1 VLSQTYDQIRALLG
15 PFVGVPFQELAD
27 DLGVE
32 GIDRPAANRK
42 GFAGQMTEAML
53 RIAANSSP
61 LADLADIGAEVKSVP
76 LYPSGA
82 PRENTKV
89 TSLTLRTVGS
99 DEDFFTSHLYAKMRA
114 IIFMPIQKNDND
126 VPHLWYLRP
135 PFLWLPS
142 TEELAIIRT
151 EYGRYL
157 EAIGARDWS
166 RLNLREGRYLGV
178 NTSGPLSRGMAPED
192 KPYAWWLKRELTT
205 QILQRN
211 LDPRHGVLATAHPT
225 DTELDGA

>member
-1 VLSQTYDQIRALLG
+1 VVLSQTYDQIRASLG
-15 PFVGVPFQELAD
+15 QFIGVPFQELAD
-27 DLGVE
+27 ELGVE
-32 GIDRPAANRK
+32 GIDRPAVNRK

-53 RIAANSSP
+53 DIAANSSR
-61 LADLADIGAEVKSVP
+61 LADLGSIGAEVKSVP

-82 PRENTKV
+82 PRENTKI
-89 TSLTLRTVGS
+89 TSLTLRTVAS

-114 IIFMPIQKNDND
+114 ILFMPIQKNDND

-142 TEELAIIRT
+142 TAELAVIRS
-151 EYGRYL
+151 EYRNYA
-157 EAIGARDWS
+157 EAIGQRDWP
-166 RLNLREGRYLGV
+166 RLSLREGRYLGV

-211 LDPRHGVLATAHPT
+211 LDPTFGHLPAPEQDR
-225 DTELDGA
+225 